1 MLAELLSVWWWLL
14 NSTFV
19 YVSPPRKESGTN
31 ESYLNLWLDRGCG
44 CHIKPSRTLLIS
56 YDNSP
61 WINKKNFDIIMPVYL
76 NSLCAK
82 VNQLS
87 VSFGANK
94 DATNFHCCVAFWQ
107 RIWLAL
113 VVPKRETFNAT
124 SEDKEPVWNRHQQWD
139 WQKKNEYSEP
149 VWICENFRHPKAA
162 PLHSSV
168 FFLVGFPRCRWQHP
182 TRIVYAKWLHANWW

>member
-139 WQKKNEYSEP
+139 WQKKMSIQNQFEY
-149 VWICENFRHPKAA
+149 VRIFATQR
-162 PLHSSV
+162 PLRSIPV
-168 FFLVGFPRCRWQHP
+168 FFFSWDFPDVVDS
-182 TRIVYAKWLHANWW
+182 TRRE